1 MEYSRT
7 TKYALQAL
15 SLMAKERQTI
25 ISADRLHKELKIPKK
40 YLQRLLTK
48 LSKSGIITS
57 VRGKYGGYRFS
68 KRTENIT
75 MADIIHAVEGFRT
88 ESRCFFG
95 FSTCILDAPCPMHE
109 AWSRLQL
116 QTVQVLTT
124 TTLADIVRS

>member
-7 TKYALQAL
+7 TKYALQTL
-15 SLMAKERQTI
+15 SLMAKDRQTLF
-25 ISADRLHKELKIPKK
+25 SADRLHRELKIPKK

-48 LSKSGIITS
+48 LSKSGIISST
-57 VRGKYGGYRFS
+57 RGKYGGYRFS
-68 KRTENIT
+68 KRTDRIT

-95 FSTCILDAPCPMHE
+95 FSVCILNEPCPMHD
-109 AWSRLQL
+109 AWSRLQR
-116 QTVQVLTT
+116 QTVEVLTT